1 MHLGRFGLMT
11 DMQESEIDDAFLTDS
26 ENTSGERQELTA
38 WLRPIRVMLVDERV
52 MMREGL
58 AGLIEKE
65 EGLTVIGQV
74 SNLGS
79 ANELDTLADVI
90 VTDIDQPDLGYG
102 DMVIGIHA
110 AFSESRILALSMVR
124 HPAKVQYVLASG
136 ADGYLLKTATGT
148 ELINGIRALA
158 NGDTYLQPS
167 LGVDLARWRR
177 TLVATLE
184 LSSIEEQVLQLLALG
199 NTNAEIARY
208 LGVSLRTIETHR
220 SRVYQKLGLKTRA
233 ELVQYARKADLIDDL
248 PR

>member
-1 MHLGRFGLMT
+1 MHSGRLELMT
-11 DMQESEIDDAFLTDS
+11 DIPGGANEGLFLTHS
-26 ENTSGERQELTA
+26 ENPSGGLEDTER
-38 WLRPIRVMLVDERV
+38 RPRPVRVLLVDERV
-52 MMREGL
+52 MIREGL
-58 AGLIEKE
+58 SSLIEKDKDLAVVAE
-65 EGLTVIGQV
+65 V
-74 SNLGS
+74 SNLPDAKALG
-79 ANELDTLADVI
+79 TFADVI

-102 DMVIGIHA
+102 DIVPGMQA
-110 AFSESRILALSMVR
+110 TFPASRILALSMVR

-136 ADGYLLKTATGT
+136 ADGYLLKTAPAT
-148 ELINGIRALA
+148 ELITGIKALA
-158 NGDTYLQPS
+158 DGQTYLQPS

-177 TLVATLE
+177 TRVATLD

-233 ELVQYARKADLIDDL
+233 ELVQYARKADLIGDV